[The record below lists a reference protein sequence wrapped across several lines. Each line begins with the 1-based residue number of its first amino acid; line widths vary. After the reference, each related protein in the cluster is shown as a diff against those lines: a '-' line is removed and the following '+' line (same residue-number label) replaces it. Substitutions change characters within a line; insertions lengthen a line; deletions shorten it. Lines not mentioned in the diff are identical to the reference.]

1 MPTDGISAA
10 GRGTETSVRRRFLG
24 SPRTW
29 GAERKAQGVAADRLQ
44 EFFMPSGHELR
55 MTAYGTT
62 RTFKDVRSMSAVEGQ
77 AVRPALPRDPP
88 PGPVRRHAR
97 CPDLTKT
104 KVRQMGSCGDV
115 VMS

>member
-1 MPTDGISAA
+1 MPTVGISAA

-77 AVRPALPRDPP
+77 AVI
-88 PGPVRRHAR
+88 
-97 CPDLTKT
+97 
-104 KVRQMGSCGDV
+104 RQDV
-115 VMS
+115 SRVSV